1 MTGVLRDESGLAAA
15 LGAPEG
21 EGAAPLR
28 RVLRDARAAARTV
41 ARGGESTLPREGT
54 PSAHGQPVERFQH
67 TGGVY
72 QRTPTLGQQQ
82 PSLLSSGDLAG
93 AGGGLAPVVA
103 CWDLAFLRMQAVQ
116 REHVLRGWE

>member
-1 MTGVLRDESGLAAA
+1 MTGVLRDESGLVAA

-21 EGAAPLR
+21 EGTVPLR

-54 PSAHGQPVERFQH
+54 PSAHGQPVERFHH

-93 AGGGLAPVVA
+93 GVWPLSLLAGIWP
-103 CWDLAFLRMQAVQ
+103 F
-116 REHVLRGWE
+116 